1 MTFELNSKNVVT
13 RLHSKNEDTFEFG
26 ARITDCLRV
35 YNCQFTNSHIK
46 FIRREVNKISHALIK
61 MVTSITDFHIN
72 NEML

>member
-46 FIRREVNKISHALIK
+46 FIRREVNI
-61 MVTSITDFHIN
+61 
-72 NEML
+72 